1 MTKCKIET
9 ADAMATDGAELSKPV
24 GGQDPICCFAAGT
37 LVHAKQGLVP
47 IEQIKVGDWVLSKHE
62 SGGGEQAYKRVTRTI
77 KSEEKVP
84 IAYLEYFSDFS
95 DEIHGLFVTSGHPF
109 FVKNFGWSQAI
120 EVIAPDELVSFNG
133 IPVKAFECFVLWRAP
148 EEGVAVGF
156 GRINDGGLVIDFK
169 NDRREIIRRDGD
181 ESCSGGRSSL
191 WCETVY
197 NLEVEDFHTY
207 YVGELGVWVHN
218 MNCDT
223 NTAIA
228 DVSRKAEIEKAGF
241 DDETRVHVDR
251 PNQYGDCVEEI
262 QYIEAGDRVLSR
274 CEETGEMAYKRVLK
288 KFSHGLRQQYKL
300 SCYEKIEGR
309 QELRYA
315 GPLYATEEHPFWVQ
329 GKGWVAVRD
338 LKAGDVFLTFD
349 GAYTELRHI
358 SKAGVHEVWNL
369 EVEDFHTYFVTHT
382 GIWVHNEKAPVEI
395 SSQPMAPGIEP
406 GSCRPHS
413 PPYETVCSIGVD

>member
-9 ADAMATDGAELSKPV
+9 ADAMAMDGADLSKPV
-24 GGQDPICCFAAGT
+24 GEQDPICCFAAGT
-37 LVHAKQGLVP
+37 LVHAKQGLIP

-62 SGGGEQAYKRVTRTI
+62 NGGGEQAYKRVTRTI
-77 KSEEKVP
+77 KSEKKVP
-84 IAYLEYFSDFS
+84 IVYLEYFSELS
-95 DEIHGLFVTSGHPF
+95 YKMCGLFVTNEHPL
-109 FVKNFGWSQAI
+109 FVKNVGWSPVI
-120 EVIAPDELVSFNG
+120 EVVALDELVSFDG
-133 IPVKAFECFVLWRAP
+133 APVRAAERFVLWDTP
-148 EEGVAVGF
+148 EENVAIGF
-156 GRINDGGLVIDFK
+156 GKINDDGVVIDFK
-169 NDRREIIRRDGD
+169 NGGREIVCRDGD
-181 ESCSGGRSSL
+181 ESYLGGRCSE

-218 MNCDT
+218 MNCDA
-223 NTAIA
+223 NPAIA

-241 DDETRVHVDR
+241 DGETPVHVDR

-288 KFSHGLRQQYKL
+288 KFSHGLQQQYML
-300 SCYEKIEGR
+300 DCGTEIESQ
-309 QELRYA
+309 QELWYV
-315 GPLYATEEHPFWVQ
+315 GPLYAAEEHPFWVQ

-338 LKAGDVFLTFD
+338 LKAGDVLLSCD

-382 GIWVHNEKAPVEI
+382 GIWVHNEKARVEI

-413 PPYETVCSIGVD
+413 PPYETVCSIGGD